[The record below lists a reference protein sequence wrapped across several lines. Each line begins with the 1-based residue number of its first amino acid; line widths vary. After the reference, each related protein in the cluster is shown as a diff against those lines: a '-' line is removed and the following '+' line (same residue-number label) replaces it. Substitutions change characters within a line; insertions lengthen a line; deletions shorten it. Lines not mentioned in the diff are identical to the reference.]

1 MTMTDTPDALT
12 VAVLRETVH
21 GIPIESYVDAL
32 RERLPDHEVVLART
46 PSEERD
52 VVGDADVVC
61 GMHVSDRVL
70 ESFGDDVELFAC
82 AFAGTGHLP
91 MDGLRERDVAVTNAS
106 GVHGPNM
113 GEHAL
118 ACILAFTRRLHVA
131 RRQAE
136 EGVWRSYPTEELA
149 GSTVTVVGMGA
160 IGTAVA
166 ERLDAFDVETVG
178 VRHSPEKDAP
188 VDRVVGYDDQAG
200 VEDAFAESSYVVLAC
215 PLTATTRGLLDH
227 DAFVT
232 MPSDAV
238 LVNMARGP
246 VVDTNALVAALQR
259 HEIRGAALDVTDP
272 EPLPSDHA
280 LWDFDNVLVTPHNA
294 GHTPN
299 YDERLADIVA
309 ENVDRLADARSEDT
323 TTDDAPTDD
332 ASTDDA
338 STGGLAFRNQVA

>member
-1 MTMTDTPDALT
+1 MTSTNSLT

-21 GIPIESYVDAL
+21 GIPIDEYVTAL
-32 RERLPDHEVVLART
+32 RERLPDHEIVLART
-46 PSEERD
+46 PSEEREI
-52 VVGDADVVC
+52 VQDADVVA
-61 GMHVSDRVL
+61 GMNLSDAVL
-70 ESFGDDVELFAC
+70 ESLGDDVELFAC

-91 MDGLRERDVAVTNAS
+91 MAELEARDVAVTNAS

-118 ACILAFTRRLHVA
+118 ACILSFTRRLHVA

-136 EGVWRSYPTEELA
+136 DDVWRSYPTQELA

-166 ERLDAFDVETVG
+166 ERLDAFGVETVG
-178 VRHSPEKDAP
+178 VRHSPEKGGP
-188 VDRVVGYDDQAG
+188 VDRVVGYDDHAG
-200 VEDAFAESSYVVLAC
+200 VEAAFAESSYVVLAC
-215 PLTATTRGLLDH
+215 PLTDVTAGLVDH
-227 DAFVT
+227 DMFVT

-246 VVDTNALVAALQR
+246 VVDTDDLVSALRR

-272 EPLPSDHA
+272 EPLPSGHP

-294 GHTPN
+294 GHTPK
-299 YDERLADIVA
+299 YYERLADILA
-309 ENVDRLADARSEDT
+309 ENVDRLADGH
-323 TTDDAPTDD
+323 DDD
-332 ASTDDA
+332 
-338 STGGLAFRNQVA
+338 GFRNQVA

>member
-1 MTMTDTPDALT
+1 MPNETLT

-21 GIPIESYVDAL
+21 GIPIDDYVTGL
-32 RERLPDHEVVLART
+32 RERLPDHDIVLART
-46 PSEERD
+46 PSEERE
-52 VVGDADVVC
+52 VVQDADVVA
-61 GMHVSDRVL
+61 GMNISDAVL
-70 ESFGDDVELFAC
+70 ESFGDDVSLFAC

-91 MDGLRERDVAVTNAS
+91 MAELEARDVAVTNAS

-118 ACILAFTRRLHVA
+118 AAVLSFARRFHVA
-131 RRQAE
+131 RRQME
-136 EGVWRSYPTEELA
+136 DDVWRSYPTHELA

-178 VRHSPEKDAP
+178 VRHSPEKGGP
-188 VDRVVGYDDQAG
+188 VDRVVGYDDAAG
-200 VEDAFAESSYVVLAC
+200 VEAAFADSSYVVLAC
-215 PLTATTRGLLDH
+215 PLTDTTAGLVDH

-246 VVDTNALVAALQR
+246 VVDTDDLVAALR
-259 HEIRGAALDVTDP
+259 THEIRGAALDVTDP
-272 EPLPSDHA
+272 EPLPSGHP

-299 YDERLADIVA
+299 YYERLADILA
-309 ENVDRLADARSEDT
+309 ENVQRLADGRV
-323 TTDDAPTDD
+323 DDD
-332 ASTDDA
+332 
-338 STGGLAFRNQVA
+338 GFENQVA

>member
-1 MTMTDTPDALT
+1 MAETALT

-21 GIPIESYVDAL
+21 GIPIDDYVAAL
-32 RERLPDHEVVLART
+32 RERLPEHEVVLART
-46 PSEERD
+46 PSEEAEA
-52 VVGDADVVC
+52 VTDADVVA
-61 GMHVSDRVL
+61 GMNISDAVL
-70 ESFGDDVELFAC
+70 ENMDGVELFAC

-91 MDGLRERDVAVTNAS
+91 MAELTDRGVAVTNAS

-118 ACILAFTRRLHVA
+118 AAVLSFARRFHVA
-131 RRQAE
+131 RRQME
-136 EGVWRSYPTEELA
+136 RDVWRSYPTHELA

-166 ERLDAFDVETVG
+166 ERLDAFGVETVG
-178 VRHSPEKDAP
+178 VRHSPEKGGP
-188 VDRVVGYDDQAG
+188 VDRVVGYDDAAG

-215 PLTATTRGLLDH
+215 PLTDTTAGLVDH
-227 DAFVT
+227 EAFVT

-246 VVDTNALVAALQR
+246 VVDTDDLVAALR
-259 HEIRGAALDVTDP
+259 THEIRGAALDVTDP
-272 EPLPSDHA
+272 EPLPSGHP

-299 YDERLADIVA
+299 YYERLADVLA
-309 ENVDRLADARSEDT
+309 ENVERLADGRV
-323 TTDDAPTDD
+323 DDD
-332 ASTDDA
+332 
-338 STGGLAFRNQVA
+338 GFENQVA